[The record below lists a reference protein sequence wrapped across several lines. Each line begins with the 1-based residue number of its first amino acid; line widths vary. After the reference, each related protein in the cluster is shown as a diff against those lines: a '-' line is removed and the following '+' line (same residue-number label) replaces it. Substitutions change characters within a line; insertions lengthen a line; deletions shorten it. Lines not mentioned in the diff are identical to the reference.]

1 MKNIQELFTP
11 CLIVDESKLSKN
23 IQRIKSLV
31 SKSNVNFRPH
41 LKTVKCKEITKML
54 IDEFGSSAMVS
65 TIEEIEQLKDCGITD
80 FLYSVAIVPNKLDRI
95 AKSLSKNCN
104 ITVSVDHILMAKE
117 LVNFY
122 KKTGVK
128 ITAVIELDFDGHRSG
143 IRPDAEEKL
152 YEIGKC
158 LNDAGLFRGVMSHA
172 GESYGLSNNEDLL
185 KCAKNEAD
193 QTLKA
198 VSILEKASI
207 NCELVTIGS
216 TPTVLS
222 NYKNDKIT
230 ELRAG
235 VFVFFDLV
243 QTGVGICKVE
253 EIALSVLTSVISVN
267 KEINGIIVD
276 AGWMAMSRDR
286 GTSSQKIDYGYGQVC
301 YENGELIKDLLLTNV
316 QQEHGIIQM
325 RNGSN
330 AKLPDIKTGD
340 MLRILPNH
348 ACATAAAHNCYNVV
362 NNKNE
367 VTNVWDRFNGW

>member
-1 MKNIQELFTP
+1 LKNIKELFTP
-11 CLIVDESKLSKN
+11 CLLVEENKLSRN
-23 IQRIKSLV
+23 IQRIKSIV
-31 SKSNVNFRPH
+31 SKRNINFRPH
-41 LKTVKCKEITKML
+41 LKTIKSKEITKMFL
-54 IDEFGSSAMVS
+54 EEFGSCAMVS

-104 ITVSVDHILMAKE
+104 ITVSVDHISMAQE
-117 LVNFY
+117 IVNFY
-122 KKTGVK
+122 IKTGVK
-128 ITAVIELDFDGHRSG
+128 ISAVIELDLDGHRSG
-143 IRPDAEEKL
+143 VKPDAEDQL
-152 YEIGKC
+152 YGIAKC

-172 GESYGLSNNEDLL
+172 GESYGLSNKKDLL
-185 KCAKNEAD
+185 ECAKNEAD

-198 VSILEKASI
+198 VSILEEAFI

-222 NYKNDKIT
+222 DYQNDKIT

-243 QTGVGICKVE
+243 QTGVGICKIE

-276 AGWMAMSRDR
+276 AGWMAMSRDI

-301 YENGELIKDLLLTNV
+301 YENGELIEDLLLTKV

-325 RNGSN
+325 RIGSN

-348 ACATAAAHNCYNVV
+348 ACATAAAHSCYNVV

>member
-1 MKNIQELFTP
+1 MKNIKELFTP
-11 CLIVDESKLSKN
+11 CLLVEENKLSRN
-23 IQRIKSLV
+23 IQRIKSIV
-31 SKSNVNFRPH
+31 SKRNINFRPH
-41 LKTVKCKEITKML
+41 LKTIKSKEITKMFL
-54 IDEFGSSAMVS
+54 EEFGSCAMVS

-104 ITVSVDHILMAKE
+104 ITVSVDHISMAQE
-117 LVNFY
+117 IVNFY
-122 KKTGVK
+122 IKTGVK
-128 ITAVIELDFDGHRSG
+128 ISAVIELDLDGHRSG
-143 IRPDAEEKL
+143 VKPDAEDQL
-152 YEIGKC
+152 YGIAKC

-172 GESYGLSNNEDLL
+172 GESYGLSNKKDLL
-185 KCAKNEAD
+185 ECAKNEAD

-198 VSILEKASI
+198 VSILEEAFI

-222 NYKNDKIT
+222 DYQNDKIT

-243 QTGVGICKVE
+243 QTGVGICKIE

-276 AGWMAMSRDR
+276 AGWMAMSRDI

-301 YENGELIKDLLLTNV
+301 YENGELIEDLLLTKV

-330 AKLPDIKTGD
+330 AKLPDIKAGD

-348 ACATAAAHNCYNVV
+348 ACATAAAHSCYNVV

>member
-1 MKNIQELFTP
+1 
-11 CLIVDESKLSKN
+11 
-23 IQRIKSLV
+23 
-31 SKSNVNFRPH
+31 
-41 LKTVKCKEITKML
+41 
-54 IDEFGSSAMVS
+54 
-65 TIEEIEQLKDCGITD
+65 
-80 FLYSVAIVPNKLDRI
+80 
-95 AKSLSKNCN
+95 
-104 ITVSVDHILMAKE
+104 
-117 LVNFY
+117 
-122 KKTGVK
+122 
-128 ITAVIELDFDGHRSG
+128 
-143 IRPDAEEKL
+143 
-152 YEIGKC
+152 
-158 LNDAGLFRGVMSHA
+158 MSHA

-286 GTSSQKIDYGYGQVC
+286 GTSSQQIDYGYGQVC

-330 AKLPDIKTGD
+330 AKLPDIKIGD

-348 ACATAAAHNCYNVV
+348 ACATAAAHSCYNVV